1 MNWLNKQRHCSH
13 RMTPMSRWRIHL
25 FRSIPLFPGLL
36 LADAVLLLILAAIL
50 PKSKW
55 NGVQLTK
62 AERRPFDR
70 ADWLL
75 IIALT
80 VTGATLRIIGSG
92 RSLWID
98 EISTMAW
105 HIRAPLIDT
114 VLQAVS
120 TRRQVEVF
128 SYRQSI
134 SERGEISSYRRASCA
149 SNRTG

>member
-1 MNWLNKQRHCSH
+1 M
-13 RMTPMSRWRIHL
+13 
-25 FRSIPLFPGLL
+25 
-36 LADAVLLLILAAIL
+36 
-50 PKSKW
+50 
-55 NGVQLTK
+55 QLTK

-105 HIRAPLIDT
+105 YIRAPLIDT